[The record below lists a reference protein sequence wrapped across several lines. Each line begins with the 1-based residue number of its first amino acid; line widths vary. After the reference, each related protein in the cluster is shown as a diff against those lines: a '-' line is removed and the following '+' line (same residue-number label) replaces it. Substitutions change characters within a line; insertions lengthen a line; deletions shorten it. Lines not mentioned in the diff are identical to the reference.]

1 MLIKTQKDIE
11 NIKKNGVMMGVILE
25 DLEKLCVPG
34 MSLVEL
40 DKKAEKMIRAVGAR
54 PAFKG
59 YKTHVSETPFP
70 ATVCI
75 SLNTEL
81 VHGVPKKGALLKD
94 GDIVSLDIGMEW
106 PYNKKEKGMYTD
118 TAVTVVVGKVSEK
131 IQKLVDVTREALER
145 GIKAA
150 QPGNS
155 VASIGKAVESY
166 VKSQGKYGIVRDL
179 VGHGVGYT
187 VHEEP
192 YVPNYYDKTL
202 ESILLKPGMVIAIEP
217 MISLGGWRVETMDD
231 GWTIKMSDNSM
242 CAHSEH
248 TVIITEDGNIVA
260 TRRPSELK

>member
-11 NIKKNGVMMGVILE
+11 NIKKNGEMMGVILE

-40 DKKAEKMIRAVGAR
+40 DKTAEKMIRAVGAR

-75 SLNTEL
+75 SVNTEL
-81 VHGVPKKGALLKD
+81 VHGVPKKGVVLKD
-94 GDIVSLDIGMEW
+94 GDIVTLDIGMEW
-106 PYNKKEKGMYTD
+106 PYNKKEKGTYTD
-118 TAVTVVVGKVSEK
+118 TAVTVIVGTVPEK
-131 IQKLVDVTREALER
+131 IKKLVDVTREALEE

-150 QPGNS
+150 LPGNS
-155 VASIGKAVESY
+155 IASIGKAVESY

-192 YVPNYYDKTL
+192 SIPNYYDKSL

-248 TVIITEDGNIVA
+248 TVIITEDGNFVA